1 MRVTGTFY
9 ADTLVQQLNTLEVRQ
24 ARLQQQA
31 ATGQRIISADDD
43 PQGMRQV
50 LDLQGQAANLT
61 QYAANIARQQE
72 TANVT
77 YSAISGIKTVS
88 DRASELATMSDGTK
102 SKDQMAIYAKEVTQL
117 IQQAVQAANAKNR
130 GGYILSGTRTDQPP
144 YTVATDAQGNVTSVV
159 YNGNADQAPSEVAPG
174 VNVAAGV
181 VGSNTTGTGP
191 LGLITDSRTGA
202 DFFNHLIKLQN
213 DLLAGDSKT
222 IQASDKN
229 DLAKDENNLLS
240 QVSSNGAIQAQLET
254 LSSMNTSQQ
263 TSTESSVSSVSD
275 ADITQTIVKLN
286 STQTAYQA
294 ALQTGAKVLS
304 LSILDY
310 LH

>member
-1 MRVTGTFY
+1 MRVTGTYY
-9 ADTLVQQLNTLEVRQ
+9 ADTLVQQLNTLETRQ

-31 ATGQRIISADDD
+31 ATGQRIITADDD

-61 QYAANIARQQE
+61 QYASNIARQQE

-77 YSAISGIKTVS
+77 YSAITGIKTVS
-88 DRASELATMSDGTK
+88 DRASELATTADGTK
-102 SKDQMAIYAKEVTQL
+102 SKDQLAIYAKEVTQL
-117 IQQAVQAANAKNR
+117 IQQAVQAANTKNR
-130 GGYILSGTRTDQPP
+130 GGYILSGTKTDQVP
-144 YTVATDAQGNVTSVV
+144 YTVATDAKGNVTSVV
-159 YNGNADQAPSEVAPG
+159 YNGNTDQAPSEVAPG
-174 VNVAAGV
+174 ITVAAGAI
-181 VGSNTTGTGP
+181 GSNTSGSGP

-213 DLLAGDSKT
+213 DLLAGDTSA
-222 IQASDKN
+222 IQSSDKDN
-229 DLAKDENNLLS
+229 LSKDENNLLS

-263 TSTESSVSSVSD
+263 TDTESSVSKVAD
-275 ADITQTIVKLN
+275 ADITQTLVKLN

-294 ALQTGAKVLS
+294 ALQTGAKVLNIS
-304 LSILDY
+304 LLDY